1 MILYIIVAL
10 SALIFLFLIT
20 LCVQLLRIE
29 RSVTNISLF
38 VEEKVTKL
46 YHPGEKHY

>member
-10 SALIFLFLIT
+10 STIIFLFLIS

-29 RSVTNISLF
+29 KSITDISLL
-38 VEEKVTKL
+38 VEEKVTQL
-46 YHPGEKHY
+46 YHPSEK